1 MRQLKKELKPFR
13 CHEPEVAPAALAIDV
28 EWLATEGRFRRYA
41 EITDILDRKQ
51 EMSDF
56 LARHPKAVAL
66 YDADILEALNLPPPH
81 VAARPPPEAPIPP

>member
-1 MRQLKKELKPFR
+1 MSLKSRLR
-13 CHEPEVAPAALAIDV
+13 RLAIDV

-41 EITDILDRKQ
+41 EITDILDRKE

-66 YDADILEALNLPPPH
+66 YDADLLDALNLPPPR
-81 VAARPPPEAPIPP
+81 VDARLPAELPIPP